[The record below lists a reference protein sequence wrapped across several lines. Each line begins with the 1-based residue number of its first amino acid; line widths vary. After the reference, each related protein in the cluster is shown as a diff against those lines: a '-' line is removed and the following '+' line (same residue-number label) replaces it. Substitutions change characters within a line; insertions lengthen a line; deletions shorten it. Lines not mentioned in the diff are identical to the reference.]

1 MSYNEIS
8 KIGNRKKG
16 RIEYKK
22 AEIVALFCKHNE
34 SLTFLWRK
42 NTCAIFIWCGKN
54 CHQQTSFPVEEK
66 KSKTRLEEE
75 EIRVS
80 SRLPVSPIAIKKKK
94 QRLPKNVHKFSKE
107 NLCRKFFDFFKII
120 SWGNKEGAGSVKFY
134 NIHEDKRI
142 LNMHYSILYL

>member
-80 SRLPVSPIAIKKKK
+80 SRLPVSPIAIKKNKGYQKMYINFQKK
-94 QRLPKNVHKFSKE
+94 IYVEKF
-107 NLCRKFFDFFKII
+107 LIFLKII
-120 SWGNKEGAGSVKFY
+120 SRGNKEGAGSV
-134 NIHEDKRI
+134 
-142 LNMHYSILYL
+142 